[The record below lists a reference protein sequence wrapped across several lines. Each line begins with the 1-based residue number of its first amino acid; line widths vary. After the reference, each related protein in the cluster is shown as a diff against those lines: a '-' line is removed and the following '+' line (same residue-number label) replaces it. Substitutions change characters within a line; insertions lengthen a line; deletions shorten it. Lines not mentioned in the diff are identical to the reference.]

1 MHSGTRPVFIR
12 LTMPTAAE
20 DLKHLA
26 SGSPVYL
33 NASEI
38 ISFCPEEVNGQ
49 WFTSVITHG
58 YKDEWDVME
67 PPGEVAALL
76 KAAGAVVCA
85 SPGAAVVCVAPKEGG
100 ADATD

>member
-38 ISFCPEEVNGQ
+38 ISFCPEKANGQ
-49 WFTSVITHG
+49 WLTSVITHG
-58 YKDEWDVME
+58 YKDEWQVME
-67 PPGEVAALL
+67 RPDEIAALL
-76 KAAGAVVCA
+76 EAAGAVVCTR
-85 SPGAAVVCVAPKEGG
+85 PKESKTN
-100 ADATD
+100 ATD